1 MKPIM
6 VVTAPVGT
14 RSGYGAHSR
23 DICRSLIDLDKFD
36 VRIWP
41 VRWGN
46 TPQNALSEQ
55 NPQDKPI
62 IERLLQKPEIERQ
75 PDIHVHIVVPNEFQA
90 IAKYNIGITAGIE
103 TTVCP
108 PAWIDGLNRMDLNIV
123 PAEFVKKTIK
133 SSKFD
138 KHDENTKQ
146 KIGSLQSEKPLE
158 VLFEGVDLNIYKKT
172 NKFSKELVEQME
184 TIEEDFCFLHVGHWL
199 QGKLGEDRKDL
210 GMLVKVFC
218 ETFKNQKNP
227 PALVLKTSGATPCI
241 IDREDILDKIENI
254 KHQVVGNLPNIYVL
268 HGDLRD
274 EEINE
279 LYNHPKIKA
288 HVSFT
293 HGEGFGRPLLEATI
307 SEKPV
312 IASNWSGQTDF
323 LTNDSILLPGTLI
336 NVAKDSLPKEF
347 LLDESQWFQ
356 VNYQYA
362 SNVLKEIYK
371 NYPKYVTKSKKQAIV
386 NKTKFSLEKM
396 TEKLDEILTKYLPKF
411 EEQPQKVDL
420 KLPKLK
426 KIQKPKK
433 VELPKL
439 KKVN

>member
-227 PALVLKTSGATPCI
+227 PALVLKTSGDTPCI

-336 NVAKDSLPKEF
+336 NVGKDSLPKEF
-347 LLDESQWFQ
+347 ILDESQWFQ

-371 NYPKYVTKSKKQAIV
+371 NYSKYLTKSKKQAII
-386 NKTKFSLEKM
+386 NKTKFSLDKM